1 MNATVWWSKFR
12 SLSAARKTVRGGL
25 RALRRL
31 DGERRQ
37 TEGIARLEKGIS
49 ELAEAAAK
57 KPRDYRLLERLTASV
72 VSQLQAAKLVRETA
86 PLIWLAWFLPGIA
99 AKASKSVLRQY
110 LESIGWAVGIAL
122 LIRFFLFEP
131 FKIPTGS
138 MIPTLQIGD
147 HIFVSKSAYG
157 IKLPFSD
164 DYLVRWD
171 SPVRGDIVVF
181 PFPVK
186 GHVDYG
192 KDFIKRVIGLPGDT
206 ISLENNVLRVNGEAI
221 DTALKEKRQDCG
233 GTPGSRPC
241 EKCLLQEETIGE
253 LTYLTQHCPPDAL
266 QHPEWPRSLPSS
278 PATEFVVPEGRVFVM
293 GDNRD
298 NSADGRFWTA
308 DPLDQFT
315 PQYRPDPAVQSV
327 PIAALKG
334 RAVLI
339 WWAHDKSRLFSAIH

>member
-1 MNATVWWSKFR
+1 MRRVDDARR
-12 SLSAARKTVRGGL
+12 SSDAMK
-25 RALRRL
+25 
-31 DGERRQ
+31 
-37 TEGIARLEKGIS
+37 RLEKTVAD
-49 ELAEAAAK
+49 LEATVAK
-57 KPRDYRLLERLTASV
+57 KPRDYRSLERLTAGV
-72 VSQLQAAKLVRETA
+72 VTQLQTAKLYRETA
-86 PLIWLAWFLPGIA
+86 PVVWLAWFLPGIA

-157 IKLPFSD
+157 IKIPFSD
-164 DYLVRWD
+164 DYLVRWED
-171 SPVRGDIVVF
+171 PVRGDIVVF

-206 ISLENNVLRVNGEAI
+206 VRLQDNILLVNDEPVETVIQDG
-221 DTALKEKRQDCG
+221 RPDCG

-241 EKCLLQEETIGE
+241 EKCVLQEESVGE

-266 QHPEWPRSLPSS
+266 QHPEWPRTLPSS
-278 PATEFVVPEGRVFVM
+278 PPQDFVVPDGRVFVM

-315 PQYRPDPAVQSV
+315 PQYRPDPDVQSV

-339 WWAHDKSRLFSAIH
+339 WWAQDKSRLFSVIK

>member
-1 MNATVWWSKFR
+1 M
-12 SLSAARKTVRGGL
+12 
-25 RALRRL
+25 RRVE
-31 DGERRQ
+31 GERRA
-37 TEGIARLEKGIS
+37 TEPMKRLEKTVGDLGGA
-49 ELAEAAAK
+49 LAHR
-57 KPRDYRLLERLTASV
+57 PRDYRHLERLTASV
-72 VSQLQAAKLVRETA
+72 VAQLQTAQLIRETA
-86 PLIWLAWFLPGIA
+86 PVVWLAWFLPGIA

-157 IKLPFSD
+157 IKIPFAN
-164 DYLVRWD
+164 DYLVRWGE
-171 SPVRGDIVVF
+171 PVRGDIVVF
-181 PFPVK
+181 PFPVQ
-186 GHVDYG
+186 GHVDHG

-206 ISLENNVLRVNGEAI
+206 IRLQDNVLLINGERVE
-221 DTALKEKRQDCG
+221 TTSQQGRSDCG

-241 EKCLLQEETIGE
+241 EDCVLQEES
-253 LTYLTQHCPPDAL
+253 LANHTYYTQHCPPNAL
-266 QHPEWPRSLPSS
+266 QHSEWPRSLPSS
-278 PATEFVVPEGRVFVM
+278 QPAEFVVPEGRVFVM

-315 PQYRPDPAVQSV
+315 PQYRPDPKIQSV

-339 WWAHDKSRLFSAIH
+339 WWAQDKSRLFSIIN